1 MQTLH
6 LILILLLHI
15 SAVSVFITKNPVHS
29 VLSLIFTFCNAAAI
43 LLMLNAEFL
52 GLIFII
58 IYVGAIAVLFL
69 FVVMML
75 NVKVYYS
82 QSSVYL
88 PVLFFCVFTFSTE
101 LSILLEK
108 VFSISFVT
116 SLENTYTPSLFVD
129 NLTSIDILG
138 QHLYNRFLPC
148 FLLAGLILLIAMI
161 GAICLTLKFTSERK
175 SELSSRQLSRSDN
188 ILSFFS

>member
-1 MQTLH
+1 
-6 LILILLLHI
+6 
-15 SAVSVFITKNPVHS
+15 
-29 VLSLIFTFCNAAAI
+29 
-43 LLMLNAEFL
+43 MLNAEFL
-52 GLIFII
+52 GLIFLI

-82 QSSVYL
+82 QSSIYL
-88 PVLFFCVFTFSTE
+88 PVLFFGIFTFATE

-108 VFSISFVT
+108 VFFVSFVST
-116 SLENTYTPSLFVD
+116 LDPLQTPSLFVD
-129 NLTSIDILG
+129 NLTSIDVLG

-148 FLLAGLILLIAMI
+148 FLLAGLILLVAMV

-175 SELSSRQLSRSDN
+175 SELSSRQLARSDN